1 MATRYFL
8 GDFREGRVVHTGIFE
23 AVFSYCDR
31 VGATVPFAHDPS
43 PRLQSEARIWSHAAL
58 GPKHLR
64 QCLEPTAGR
73 LPKPTVFKLLAPI
86 GDPAK
91 EKIAADPWGL
101 AAVEPP
107 PLGFQF
113 DAWAGGEGMLPC
125 GKLNFGSRGWG
136 PRRLRPGRGTKI
148 WSMDAYVLGDA
159 TVRM

>member
-1 MATRYFL
+1 
-8 GDFREGRVVHTGIFE
+8 
-23 AVFSYCDR
+23 
-31 VGATVPFAHDPS
+31 VPFAHDPS

-73 LPKPTVFKLLAPI
+73 LPRPTVFKLLAPI

-113 DAWAGGEGMLPC
+113 VAWAGGEGTLPC
-125 GKLNFGSRGWG
+125 GKLNFVLCGRWPAPSPARARDESLGHG
-136 PRRLRPGRGTKI
+136 RLRLRRCDGRDVITTQAV
-148 WSMDAYVLGDA
+148 SADV
-159 TVRM
+159 